1 MDIIKGHDDKDM
13 TSLLDEDVNYVNN
26 LSNNVK
32 GKKLFYM
39 KEALEINNGNENLE
53 KIIESFYKTIDK
65 CRV

>member
-1 MDIIKGHDDKDM
+1 MDIIKGHIEKDM
-13 TSLLDEDVNYVNN
+13 TSLPDEDVNYVNN

-53 KIIESFYKTIDK
+53 KIF
-65 CRV
+65 